1 MSISI
6 WDAEARSSAFRSIRK
21 RLRLDESLSL
31 TGWLA
36 RVGKRAIDL
45 LGALV
50 ILVLLLPVLLILAV
64 AIRLDSK
71 GPVLFCQKRIGR
83 FGRPFTVF
91 KFRTMVT
98 DAEKHLLDLERVN
111 QTPQGLL
118 NVKDDPRVTRV
129 GRFLRRTSLDE
140 LPQLLNVLRG
150 EMSLVGPR
158 PWHVRDCERMAL
170 LDPQSYELRLSVRP
184 GVTGLAQVHGRKEC
198 APHRIL
204 ELDRD
209 YASRWSLSRDF
220 AILYQTVGVVLSGEG
235 AK

>member
-1 MSISI
+1 MSLSTWDSRALISMV
-6 WDAEARSSAFRSIRK
+6 RSIRK

-31 TGWLA
+31 TGWIA
-36 RVGKRAIDL
+36 RAGKRAIDL
-45 LGALV
+45 LGTLV
-50 ILVLLLPVLLILAV
+50 ILVLLAPVLLIIAI
-64 AIRLDSK
+64 AIRLDSE
-71 GPVLFCQKRIGR
+71 GPILFRQKRIGR

-91 KFRTMVT
+91 KFRTMVN
-98 DAEKHLLDLERVN
+98 DAEKHLTEIERVN
-111 QTPQGLL
+111 ETPQGLL
-118 NVKDDPRVTRV
+118 NVKNDPRVTRV

-140 LPQLLNVLRG
+140 LPQLINVLRG

-170 LDPQSYELRLSVRP
+170 LDPQAYELRLSVRP

-198 APHRIL
+198 SPHLIL

-209 YASRWSLSRDF
+209 YASRWSLSRDIT
-220 AILYQTVGVVLSGEG
+220 ILYRTVGVVLSGEG